1 MKKAIS
7 MLSMMMILTGIAQA
21 APYYTGPGCNEEGT
35 SCLFGTDSGR
45 VVEWRKKGTLDEMG
59 QGCEKFINRIEE
71 RKNEILKSQHVV
83 LKYRNFTARL
93 MRDPQTRQIQDVQC
107 KIELHSELPDVKFEH
122 KMIKRFFWVCD
133 DDSSGGICGARMKD
147 CVATRDQALQ
157 DPEVLDA
164 TIYLDASLLQGRM
177 CEVVT
182 VKFKK

>member
-71 RKNEILKSQHVV
+71 RKNEILKSQ
-83 LKYRNFTARL
+83 
-93 MRDPQTRQIQDVQC
+93 QTRQIQDVQC

-147 CVATRDQALQ
+147 CVAARDQALQ